1 MAEYTME
8 ELFEMNKKYLD
19 DESIKFEGIDDFEE
33 YYYERCKDFFDASY
47 EDVKKLVGKV
57 FMSPSGSTLVKVLG
71 VRDDTDNKYWNS
83 CKLWTYFIYEE
94 LSYSKDGDWWFDDWS
109 YLQEYDDVAKFRIT
123 PYADMNIASES
134 MYHIGKDGNLYV
146 DYGCDSNYEKF
157 VEVDPTCFDIAR
169 AEAVKEDVR

>member
-1 MAEYTME
+1 M
-8 ELFEMNKKYLD
+8 
-19 DESIKFEGIDDFEE
+19 SIHVDLEDHDKFF
-33 YYYERCKDFFDASY
+33 SVTY

-57 FMSPSGSTLVKVLG
+57 FMSENGATLVKVLG
-71 VRDDTDNKYWNS
+71 VRDDTDNKYWDS
-83 CKLWTYFIYEE
+83 CKLWEEFIYEE
-94 LSYSKDGDWWFDDWS
+94 LSYSKDGSWWFDDWS

-146 DYGCDSNYEKF
+146 DYCCDRNYEKF
-157 VEVDPTCFDIAR
+157 VEVDPTRFDIAR